1 MLIKDILPHFSL
13 TEFVRKYQI
22 IRWQFDVNAVP
33 PNKFLAPRPEHSLT
47 FYIRDLQSFTFINSF
62 KKEIIIYNKFF

>member
-1 MLIKDILPHFSL
+1 MLIKNIRPHLSL

-22 IRWQFDVNAVP
+22 IRWQYDAYSIP

-47 FYIRDLQSFTFINSF
+47 FYIRDIQSYSFLNST
-62 KKEIIIYNKFF
+62 KKKGILP